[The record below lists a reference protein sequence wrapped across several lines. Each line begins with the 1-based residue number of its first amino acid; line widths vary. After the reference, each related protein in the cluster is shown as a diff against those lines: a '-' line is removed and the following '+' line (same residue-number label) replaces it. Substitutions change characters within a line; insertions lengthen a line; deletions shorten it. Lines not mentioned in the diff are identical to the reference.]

1 MKIGIVG
8 GCGHIG
14 LPLSLLIAKEHNVT
28 IIDSSKKN
36 LNLVKNGKTPFYEE
50 HINSYIKKKYIKKN
64 LKFTDDLLNIKENFL
79 DSIIIAIG
87 TPVDE
92 WGNPIT
98 DQLFNI
104 CLQSAKKLNTNG
116 VLILRS
122 TVTPGFTMN
131 LRKKIK
137 KKIKIFYCPERIA
150 QGKTFTEIFKLPQI
164 VGKTNNNESISKVKE
179 TFKNII
185 PSYLQTDSTSAE
197 LTKLFANFYRYAS
210 FAISN
215 QIYTASKQFKSSPN
229 EIINLIKYKYPRSI
243 GIASPGL
250 TAGPCL
256 YKDTQQ
262 LVASLNNLFPM
273 GQASLSINEGMAYEI
288 SKEAI
293 DRSKKKNIIILGASF
308 KADCDDHRSSLSF
321 KIYKILSLR
330 QKNKIFFH
338 DPYVIHPKVTNDLK
352 SFNLK
357 NSFVIVATPHKIYN
371 KIISKLKKKDVLN
384 IWKD

>member
-1 MKIGIVG
+1 
-8 GCGHIG
+8 
-14 LPLSLLIAKEHNVT
+14 
-28 IIDSSKKN
+28 
-36 LNLVKNGKTPFYEE
+36 
-50 HINSYIKKKYIKKN
+50 
-64 LKFTDDLLNIKENFL
+64 
-79 DSIIIAIG
+79 
-87 TPVDE
+87 
-92 WGNPIT
+92 
-98 DQLFNI
+98 
-104 CLQSAKKLNTNG
+104 
-116 VLILRS
+116 
-122 TVTPGFTMN
+122 MN

-293 DRSKKKNIIILGASF
+293 DRSKKKNIVILGASF